1 MWVLAVEERLQYE
14 LRPWRV
20 YSKGGQVCPKEQGRT
35 TTMNE
40 QGAGRSGMP
49 EIGSDNPITYFARTN
64 FRNERKV
71 FGIKRAD
78 RRAHMYIIGKTG
90 VGKSTLLETMI
101 REDVKNGEGF
111 ALIDPH
117 ADMVTRVLSNIPDKR
132 KTDVIY
138 LDVADQS
145 RPFGFSPQAPVTP
158 EKRPLAASGLLEVF
172 KKLWADSWGPRL
184 EHILRNALLA
194 LLDQPE
200 ATLADV
206 PRLLTDLTFRKS
218 AALRIT
224 NRQVYEFWFKEY
236 EKYPTNFRAEAI
248 APIQNKVGA
257 FLANPLLSRI
267 LTQPRNSFDLREI
280 MDTGRI
286 LLVNLAKGKI
296 GEDTAALLGAL
307 LVSQLGL
314 RALSRANVPED
325 KRRDFYLYLDE
336 FPSYTTQ
343 SLVTM
348 LSELRKYRLNLILAH
363 QFLSQLDLQVRDAI
377 LGNVG
382 TLMSFRLG
390 LQDAEL
396 MAKEFYPDV
405 SASDLVNL
413 PNYNFYLKLMIDGAV
428 SKPFS
433 AETFKQAAV

>member
-1 MWVLAVEERLQYE
+1 
-14 LRPWRV
+14 
-20 YSKGGQVCPKEQGRT
+20 
-35 TTMNE
+35 MNE

-117 ADMVTRVLSNIPDKR
+117 ADMVTRVLSNIPEKR
-132 KTDVIY
+132 KADIIY
-138 LDVADQS
+138 VDVADQS
-145 RPFGFSPQAPVTP
+145 RPFGFNPLAPVTP
-158 EKRPLAASGLLEVF
+158 ERRPLAASGLLEVF